1 MRSFSSFAARLCQ
14 EGSPKPSEALHVP
27 VGKSAAFPLP
37 PPEDERAQVPQEP
50 RFLRHQKAYQL
61 KQHYSIIF
69 KYILMFCCSK
79 TVLLF
84 NNLPPVPSRSNALLL
99 KSQSRGHDTP
109 PPCHLL
115 RRFAAGDSWIS
126 AGAPSAALAAVP
138 PTHDWHRPR
147 RSRPSPAL
155 QNGKVG
161 KEGKTMKNMERR

>member
-1 MRSFSSFAARLCQ
+1 MLQHSVTVVLWLLDLLSNHCTRVKTLDFLGIMGPTHWGGHVLPVMRSFSSFAARLCQ

-84 NNLPPVPSRSNALLL
+84 NNLPPVP
-99 KSQSRGHDTP
+99 P
-109 PPCHLL
+109 M
-115 RRFAAGDSWIS
+115 
-126 AGAPSAALAAVP
+126 APYIIYKQCSTHQVSVP
-138 PTHDWHRPR
+138 WP
-147 RSRPSPAL
+147 
-155 QNGKVG
+155 
-161 KEGKTMKNMERR
+161 